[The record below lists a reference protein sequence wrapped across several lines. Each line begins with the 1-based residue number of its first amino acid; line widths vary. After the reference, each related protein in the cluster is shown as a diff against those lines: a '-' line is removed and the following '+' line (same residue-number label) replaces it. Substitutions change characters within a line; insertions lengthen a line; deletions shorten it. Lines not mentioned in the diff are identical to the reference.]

1 MDASAIIA
9 IISVGGT
16 ALTALITTVFTSMSI
31 SRCRNI
37 SCCFDCL
44 ICDRE
49 PVSDE
54 VVAKV
59 VEMTAENNNI

>member
-16 ALTALITTVFTSMSI
+16 ALATLITTVFTSMSI
-31 SRCRNI
+31 SRCKNI

-44 ICDRE
+44 VCDRS

-54 VVAKV
+54 VVARQ
-59 VEMTAENNNI
+59 VELTAENNNI